1 MLFLFDSH
9 SKDETGRM
17 SAAGTAVCLKF
28 DSLQSLEI
36 YIKLLYYSNY
46 PMALYFQV
54 QFLKLKYTDNAK
66 SLIKNVLKS
75 ERKKKIYSL
84 KRRCQEGLDCIGKRK
99 ISGKS

>member
-36 YIKLLYYSNY
+36 YIKLL
-46 PMALYFQV
+46 P
-54 QFLKLKYTDNAK
+54 DG
-66 SLIKNVLKS
+66 SLLPSTIFKT
-75 ERKKKIYSL
+75 KIH
-84 KRRCQEGLDCIGKRK
+84 
-99 ISGKS
+99 